1 MGVWENPEGRFPPK
15 SLHKF
20 AGRLL
25 LRVVVLVSGRRGD
38 ETKKEKIIP
47 DFPPF
52 SSSLLARVSPPQLSC
67 SHPLSHYTICPSS
80 SGEFLD
86 SIGSLT
92 RERERGGKPIQ
103 VNSTP
108 ISLSCVDRWPEQLR
122 NQL

>member
-1 MGVWENPEGRFPPK
+1 MEMGVWENPEGRFPPK

-20 AGRLL
+20 AVRLL
-25 LRVVVLVSGRRGD
+25 LRVVVLVSRRRGD

-92 RERERGGKPIQ
+92 RERERRQTNP
-103 VNSTP
+103 S
-108 ISLSCVDRWPEQLR
+108 QLHTYIPVLR
-122 NQL
+122 